1 MNPLAAI
8 FDHPL
13 LREVPWRSLGV
24 PLLIFMVLAM
34 MIIPLPPFLLDLC
47 FTFNIALAL
56 VVMMA
61 AAYTRRPLDFA
72 RKVHLQAFRRQGA
85 WPHESL
91 PRCTGKTFVASS
103 LVLLRPPLFNGA
115 FSRRGAPAQP

>member
-34 MIIPLPPFLLDLC
+34 MIIPLPPSLLDLC

-72 RKVHLQAFRRQGA
+72 
-85 WPHESL
+85 
-91 PRCTGKTFVASS
+91 TFPT
-103 LVLLRPPLFNGA
+103 VLLLTT
-115 FSRRGAPAQP
+115 